1 MGVAHEIQAMVIS
14 DIISNL
20 TATESCDIRP
30 DLTFKRKFNENDF
43 YEIATAI
50 IDEYFPSM
58 TIVEIHHGD
67 YMILGFDSFMYLIR
81 FSEDLVYN
89 HFHRFIISKYFEIV
103 SV

>member
-20 TATESCDIRP
+20 TTTESCDIRP
-30 DLTFKRKFNENDF
+30 DLTFKRKFSESDF

-58 TIVEIHHGD
+58 TIVEIHNGD
-67 YMILGFDSFMYLIR
+67 YMILSFDSFKYLIR
-81 FSEDLVYN
+81 FNEDTIYN
-89 HFHRFIISKYFEIV
+89 HYHRFIISKYFEIV
-103 SV
+103 NV